1 MKQTIDRYGFIRAF
15 ERADRASQFSRAAL
29 DAMFDWI
36 EEREQDIGEEMELD
50 VIALCCEWSEYETV
64 QEAASVYGWEA
75 PERGDDES
83 GDEMALEWLEDRTH
97 VISLDSGGVVIVQ
110 F

>member
-1 MKQTIDRYGFIRAF
+1 MKMTVNESKFISAF
-15 ERADRASQFSRAAL
+15 MAIRPEQFSRPAL
-29 DAMFDWI
+29 SALFDYL
-36 EEREQDIGEEMELD
+36 EELEQDAGEEMELD
-50 VIALCCEWSEYETV
+50 VIALCCDWSEYETV

-83 GDEMALEWLEDRTH
+83 GHEMALEWLEDRTQ
-97 VISLDSGGVVIVQ
+97 VIQVDSGGVLILQ